1 MCCIILLHP
10 TNHWKGLWCTMN
22 IHEQDTNTSLLS
34 THQGT
39 NPPLTNQPQEV
50 KCHSS
55 MHQSYQAVSNPRTS
69 ENSLPSKK
77 KKQQNGRSQLS
88 SSRNI
93 PAKAVAPGF
102 DSSKIA
108 ILCLDAFLTD
118 EGDAF
123 WEKSVLRPISGACFK
138 QFSTWQKGCQRRAK
152 SSRFLWLS
160 YFPANL
166 LPPPIGWP

>member
-1 MCCIILLHP
+1 MLY
-10 TNHWKGLWCTMN
+10 N
-22 IHEQDTNTSLLS
+22 IASS
-34 THQGT
+34 
-39 NPPLTNQPQEV
+39 NQPLKRTMMHYEYPWTRHKHKSIV
-50 KCHSS
+50 NPSRNKSS
-55 MHQSYQAVSNPRTS
+55 FNKPTARSQVSLQHASIIPGSFEPQNFWKFPA
-69 ENSLPSKK
+69 LKK

-108 ILCLDAFLTD
+108 ILCLECHWPVEATRF
-118 EGDAF
+118 F
-123 WEKSVLRPISGACFK
+123 EKIVLRPISGACFK

>member
-1 MCCIILLHP
+1 
-10 TNHWKGLWCTMN
+10 MN

-77 KKQQNGRSQLS
+77 NPNKTEDLS
-88 SSRNI
+88 SH
-93 PAKAVAPGF
+93 PPGISQPKQSHL
-102 DSSKIA
+102 DS
-108 ILCLDAFLTD
+108 IL
-118 EGDAF
+118 
-123 WEKSVLRPISGACFK
+123 
-138 QFSTWQKGCQRRAK
+138 QR
-152 SSRFLWLS
+152 
-160 YFPANL
+160 
-166 LPPPIGWP
+166 